1 MKDHDKRENWFRSS
15 FLAGSNCANA
25 VRWVDGLGG
34 YVGGEVEKGES
45 GLGGSFGV
53 LRACRRAARAS
64 NGMGGQGSV
73 MLIGRNEG
81 MRSAV
86 IGLAYT

>member
-1 MKDHDKRENWFRSS
+1 M
-15 FLAGSNCANA
+15 
-25 VRWVDGLGG
+25 
-34 YVGGEVEKGES
+34 VGELEKGES
-45 GLGGSFGV
+45 GLGGDFGA
-53 LRACRRAARAS
+53 LRAWRRAVRAR
-64 NGMGGQGSV
+64 NGMERQGSV